1 MKNIMIAGAG
11 VLGSQI
17 AYQTALSGFNVSVYN
32 HHIDTAER
40 RIKTLKS
47 DYERDLHFNKAL
59 IILK

>member
-40 RIKTLKS
+40 RIKALKS
-47 DYERDLHFNKAL
+47 DYERDLFD
-59 IILK
+59 